1 MAVMIGIALST
12 RASTL
17 ELSAVQGRA
26 YALRRW
32 WLTGLVVVFAT
43 LFAITIPS
51 FPYLEAS
58 ELSTARH
65 IPVMAEQYAF
75 PVPAVL
81 PVNTPIVFDVTA
93 KDVNHGF
100 GIYDP
105 ENRILAQVQAMPNY
119 VNHLAVEFKQRGKY
133 TVRCLEFCGV
143 GHAYMQAAFEVR

>member
-32 WLTGLVVVFAT
+32 WLTALVVVFAT

-51 FPYLEAS
+51 FPYLRAA
-58 ELSTARH
+58 ELPSAKH
-65 IPVMAEQYAF
+65 IPVSAQQFAF
-75 PVPAVL
+75 PIPAVL
-81 PVNTPIVFDVTA
+81 PVNTPIVFDVTS

-105 ENRILAQVQAMPNY
+105 ENRILAQVQAMPDY
-119 VNHLAVEFKQRGKY
+119 VNHLAVEFKEPGKY
-133 TVRCLEFCGV
+133 TVRCMEFCGV